1 MSDPDVLSKEITH
14 KNYII
19 KGFPMLKQKSP
30 KELLQGTAGKTLPF
44 IFRRRQ

>member
-1 MSDPDVLSKEITH
+1 MSDPDVLSKEIKH

-19 KGFPMLKQKSP
+19 KGFPTLKQKSS
-30 KELLQGTAGKTLPF
+30 KGLLQETTPPF